1 MEKKL
6 ATEVE
11 ELKVTYPDAEIQLWC
26 EDEQTLEDSLTL
38 RYRLGLKP
46 IIRRIYVPEGETPI
60 EECQLE
66 I

>member
-1 MEKKL
+1 MSNNSKPPTRMRKFNE
-6 ATEVE
+6 A
-11 ELKVTYPDAEIQLWC
+11 C
-26 EDEQTLEDSLTL
+26 EDEH
-38 RYRLGLKP
+38 RLGLKP